1 MRDADEKSETKP
13 DQSKSSGFIGTLGSW
28 GLTALGLLYVMG
40 YIIVNGYATNYF
52 NYAATAVNLKHL
64 SAGLL
69 YVLLTLFQ
77 ILLVAFF
84 LLDLVDQ
91 EAQSGKGRRNK
102 RKPKP
107 VKTESE
113 SVSQRKGPWNRA
125 KTIFL
130 RKSKPDKPESELVS
144 QHKGPWNRAKT
155 KFLWIWRGGTALFS
169 AYFVTYLFIGLIGI
183 AQRPQYGGRS
193 LIMSCLPWI
202 GINLAISVAVAVA
215 IYLTA
220 KADREAFQ
228 NRLRPPRTAATQRPV
243 SEEEIKELE
252 QESMPG
258 LFIRALGGR
267 WLALPLFLFALVYLS
282 LISFQRVYGYL
293 RPDYGGG
300 ALYRVAVALA
310 PVATADEKA
319 TGTQTAA
326 ENPAETQPPASS
338 QPVKPSGLM
347 DEVRRKLESKDSW
360 RLFVDRDSNFVYL
373 LCVDAM
379 DHRSLLAVSLSE
391 IKALEVLSSGPI
403 HPADACWLI
412 REEQERATTNR

>member
-13 DQSKSSGFIGTLGSW
+13 HQSKSSGFIGTLGSW
-28 GLTALGLLYVMG
+28 GLTILGLLYVMG
-40 YIIVNGYATNYF
+40 YIIVNGYATNYL

-91 EAQSGKGRRNK
+91 DAPSGKRHRGK
-102 RKPKP
+102 RKSKP
-107 VKTESE
+107 DKTESKLDKTESKLEKTESE
-113 SVSQRKGPWNRA
+113 LLSQLKGLWNRA

-130 RKSKPDKPESELVS
+130 
-144 QHKGPWNRAKT
+144 
-155 KFLWIWRGGTALFS
+155 WIWRGAAALFS
-169 AYFVTYLFIGLIGI
+169 AYFVTYLFIGLVGI
-183 AQRPQYGGRS
+183 AQRPQYGGQS

-215 IYLTA
+215 IYVTA

-228 NRLRPPRTAATQRPV
+228 NRLRPAQTQARQGPV
-243 SEEEIKELE
+243 SEKEIEELE
-252 QESMPG
+252 QESRQG

-267 WLALPLFLFALVYLS
+267 WLALPLLLFALGYLS

-310 PVATADEKA
+310 PSGNADEKA

-326 ENPAETQPPASS
+326 SS
-338 QPVKPSGLM
+338 QPAKPGSLM
-347 DEVRRKLESKDSW
+347 DEVRSKLESKDSW

-373 LCVDAM
+373 LCVDAK
-379 DHRSLLAVSLSE
+379 DNRSLLAVSLSE

-412 REEQERATTNR
+412 REEQERQNTNR

>member
-1 MRDADEKSETKP
+1 MRDADEKPETKP
-13 DQSKSSGFIGTLGSW
+13 DQSKSSGFVGTLGSW

-40 YIIVNGYATNYF
+40 YIVVNGYATNYL

-91 EAQSGKGRRNK
+91 EAQSGKGHQDK
-102 RKPKP
+102 RKSKPKKTESKLDKP
-107 VKTESE
+107 ESKLEKTESE
-113 SVSQRKGPWNRA
+113 LVSQRKGPWNQA

-130 RKSKPDKPESELVS
+130 
-144 QHKGPWNRAKT
+144 
-155 KFLWIWRGGTALFS
+155 WIWRAVAALFS

-183 AQRPQYGGRS
+183 AQRPQHGGQS

-220 KADREAFQ
+220 KADQEAFA
-228 NRLRPPRTAATQRPV
+228 NRVGQARTEAMQKAV
-243 SEEEIKELE
+243 SEEEIEELE
-252 QESMPG
+252 QDSRPG
-258 LFIRALGGR
+258 LFVRALGGR
-267 WLALPLFLFALVYLS
+267 WLALPLLLFALVYLS

-310 PVATADEKA
+310 PSATADERA

-326 ENPAETQPPASS
+326 EKATGTQAASS
-338 QPVKPSGLM
+338 GQPAKPSGLM
-347 DEVRRKLESKDSW
+347 DEVRSKLESKDSW

-373 LCVDAM
+373 LCVDAK
-379 DHRSLLAVSLSE
+379 DNRSLLAVSLSE

-403 HPADACWLI
+403 HPADAYWLI
-412 REEQERATTNR
+412 REEQEQEKTDR

>member
-1 MRDADEKSETKP
+1 MRDAAEKFETKP
-13 DQSKSSGFIGTLGSW
+13 DQTKSSGFIGTLGSW

-40 YIIVNGYATNYF
+40 YIIVNGYATNYL

-91 EAQSGKGRRNK
+91 EAQSGTGRREK
-102 RKPKP
+102 RKSKPKKP
-107 VKTESE
+107 ESKLEKIE
-113 SVSQRKGPWNRA
+113 SKLVSQRKALWNRA

-130 RKSKPDKPESELVS
+130 
-144 QHKGPWNRAKT
+144 
-155 KFLWIWRGGTALFS
+155 WIWRAVAALFS

-183 AQRPQYGGRS
+183 AQRPQHGGQS
-193 LIMSCLPWI
+193 LIKSCLPWI

-215 IYLTA
+215 IYITA

-228 NRLRPPRTAATQRPV
+228 NRLRPPRAESTQRTV
-243 SEEEIKELE
+243 SEGEIEELE
-252 QESMPG
+252 QESRPG

-267 WLALPLFLFALVYLS
+267 WLALPLLLFALVYLS

-300 ALYRVAVALA
+300 ALYRVAVALT
-310 PVATADEKA
+310 PTATADEKP
-319 TGTQTAA
+319 TGTQTPA
-326 ENPAETQPPASS
+326 ENATKTQPAASS
-338 QPVKPSGLM
+338 QPARPSGLM
-347 DEVRRKLESKDSW
+347 DEVRSKLESKDSW

-373 LCVDAM
+373 LCVDAK
-379 DHRSLLAVSLSE
+379 DNRSLLAVSLSE
-391 IKALEVLSSGPI
+391 IKALEVLSSEPI
-403 HPADACWLI
+403 HPADAGWLI
-412 REEQERATTNR
+412 REEQERQNTNR